1 MPLIVRLGDS
11 SSHGGTVISSAD
23 KWTCEGNL
31 IARKGDLH
39 SCPIPG
45 HGVTSIVS
53 GSSKFICEGDPV
65 ARTGDATG
73 CGATLISGAA
83 KWSCD

>member
-1 MPLIVRLGDS
+1 MPLIVRLGDT

-23 KWTCEGNL
+23 RWSCEGKL

-45 HGVTSIVS
+45 HGVMPIVS

-65 ARTGDATG
+65 ARTGDTTG
-73 CGATLISGAA
+73 CGASLISGAT
-83 KWSCD
+83 KWLCD

>member
-23 KWTCEGNL
+23 RWTCEGKL

-73 CGATLISGAA
+73 CGATLVSGAT

>member
-1 MPLIVRLGDS
+1 
-11 SSHGGTVISSAD
+11 
-23 KWTCEGNL
+23 
-31 IARKGDLH
+31 

-45 HGVTSIVS
+45 HGVTPIVS

-65 ARTGDATG
+65 ARTGDTTG
-73 CGATLISGAA
+73 CGASLISGAT

>member
-1 MPLIVRLGDS
+1 MPLIVRLGDT

-23 KWTCEGNL
+23 KWSCEGKL
-31 IARKGDLH
+31 IARQGDLH

-45 HGVTSIVS
+45 HGVTPIVS

-65 ARTGDATG
+65 ARTGDTTG
-73 CGATLISGAA
+73 CGASLISGAT